1 MKPRKHAELIRAWAD
16 GAEIQVWSERGIVP
30 FWKNVENPLFYDC
43 QIYRIRP
50 NEKVVRWLWAFRKD
64 DEIRGEHGWLYTNS
78 FVSDEE
84 MEAQKKLRPD
94 VKYIKLEWS
103 REEFDE

>member
-1 MKPRKHAELIRAWAD
+1 MKHKYAEVIKAWAD
-16 GAEIQVWSERGIVP
+16 GATVQVKNNNEVWQDTCPLWSEFR
-30 FWKNVENPLFYDC
+30 E
-43 QIYRIRP
+43 YRIKP
-50 NEKVVRWLWAFRKD
+50 AEKVVRYLWAFRKD